1 MPCRAALVRAQH
13 GRGRSS
19 EVERQL
25 PKLNV
30 AGSIPAARSSVNP
43 NSLADGAIVQVIA
56 ASIALMMRVSSP
68 SGLAL
73 DRTPSSTGFGSR
85 SKLFFE

>member
-1 MPCRAALVRAQH
+1 
-13 GRGRSS
+13 
-19 EVERQL
+19 
-25 PKLNV
+25 
-30 AGSIPAARSSVNP
+30 
-43 NSLADGAIVQVIA
+43 
-56 ASIALMMRVSSP
+56 MMRVSSP